1 VRARYQAL
9 PVDKDLVLVCN
20 SGTRSFEVQ
29 SFLDSVGLKRSLVM
43 IGGLNVVKKIGVDW
57 YPE

>member
-1 VRARYQAL
+1 
-9 PVDKDLVLVCN
+9 VDKDLVLVCN
-20 SGTRSFEVQ
+20 AGPRSFEVQ